1 MQRKC
6 SRGAKL
12 VLFRRHGGVNQFV
25 FDVIDILKN
34 INDSA
39 PRSPSNRTVQPSLLF
54 LLGSLTIIQPD
65 NELLVLYNM
74 VVTMEWID
82 MFVFSTFYES
92 LSENT
97 TAPASFARAFFSQ
110 Q

>member
-1 MQRKC
+1 M
-6 SRGAKL
+6 
-12 VLFRRHGGVNQFV
+12 LFRRHGGVNQFV
-25 FDVIDILKN
+25 FDVIDILK
-34 INDSA
+34 ISMTQRHA
-39 PRSPSNRTVQPSLLF
+39 LHPTETPSLLF